1 MNAQPP
7 GPASRR
13 RTIALVGLM
22 GVGKSTVGRRL
33 AVVLGMPF
41 KDTDI
46 EIERAAGR
54 SVGELFAE
62 RGEAEFRDGERRV
75 IARLLD
81 EPAHVLATGGGA
93 FMHAETRRLMKEKAT
108 SVWLQADLD
117 TLVER
122 VRRKDNRPLLRDR
135 DPRLVL
141 GELMAVRDPFYAE
154 ADIIIAAMEGPHE
167 RTVQAIVKALQERME
182 TET

>member
-1 MNAQPP
+1 
-7 GPASRR
+7 
-13 RTIALVGLM
+13 M

-41 KDTDI
+41 RDADT

-54 SVGELFAE
+54 SVGELFTE

-81 EPAHVLATGGGA
+81 QPPHVLATGGGA
-93 FMHAETRRLMKEKAT
+93 FMNEETRRLIKQKAT
-108 SVWLQADLD
+108 SIWLQADLD

-122 VRRKDNRPLLRDR
+122 VQRKDTRPLLRGR
-135 DPRLVL
+135 DPRVVL
-141 GELMAVRDPFYAE
+141 GELMALRNPFYAE
-154 ADIIIAAMEGPHE
+154 ADIAITAMDGPHE
-167 RTVQAIVKALQERME
+167 RTVQAILAALDQRME
-182 TET
+182 TEPDAHP